1 MRRFKKFLRWEIEIG
16 FKACQYFF
24 MIFFYY
30 AVYRMLGGSREAD
43 IAAAAEIIMTAYI
56 MCYAQVYLL
65 RNFDESEYLGR
76 YETAAAAA
84 CSMMYGA
91 VSFAFGWFEREIAA
105 TALFVLYMLVCYLV
119 MFLCYHIRRRIDTR
133 QLNLELEEYKRGR
146 REHERKELCD

>member
-1 MRRFKKFLRWEIEIG
+1 MKRFKKFLRWEIEID
-16 FKACQYFF
+16 FKACLYFF

-43 IAAAAEIIMTAYI
+43 IAAAAEMIVTAYV

-84 CSMMYGA
+84 CSMLYGA
-91 VSFAFGWFEREIAA
+91 VSCVFGWFEREIAA
-105 TALFVLYMLVCYLV
+105 TALFVLYMLV
-119 MFLCYHIRRRIDTR
+119 MFLCYYIRRRIDTR
-133 QLNLELEEYKRGR
+133 QLNLELEEYKRGEKR
-146 REHERKELCD
+146 A